1 MPNQE
6 NRFGKE
12 PTKWIIDP
20 TTGESSVEFASEEPA
35 YDNGYDTT
43 GDWSIDFPRI
53 VMSSQLYKDAYEY
66 LSKDSQYG
74 AIFLQRLK
82 AIPYAYAGT
91 NQNGWQKN
99 FVEHFLGIASNYTK
113 NLTES
118 FNQAMDAIRSIVENY
133 QSFINSLPETQRQQQ
148 ADAGY
153 NAAITGDALSASSM
167 GSASGAGSAVGTG
180 VTSASSSA
188 STASTVVQGMS
199 SLLSFILGVGEV
211 GVAAS
216 EAATAAKNAE
226 TASRG
231 MSINEAAAGDLGT
244 LRSLATE
251 RNQKEL
257 SEVRAFNEALGKDY
271 HLTQV
276 NEVDPETGAPIAVAR
291 QVKGMEVLTEISRY
305 HLGQKLADSYR
316 ANLRSNL
323 DNSYADVVGIMEN
336 EYMLANLDSLT
347 TESSFNRDFF
357 SARSGATE
365 GKNTT
370 DLTTLLNN
378 IRTTEYNINLLDEW
392 VRGTQ
397 VDFMVDWSKRLSDD
411 MTAAPFLLNALF
423 NMPFDDTVWHSNKA
437 MMIGRY
443 SLDTLGDAGKIFSA
457 FIGGLAKAGK
467 FREPPKLAE
476 HIHYRQ

>member
-1 MPNQE
+1 MPNQG
-6 NRFGKE
+6 NPFGKE
-12 PTKWIIDP
+12 PTKWVIDP
-20 TTGESSVEFASEEPA
+20 TTGESSVEFASAKPA

-53 VMSSQLYKDAYEY
+53 VMSSQLYKDAYDY

-91 NQNGWQKN
+91 NQNDWQEH
-99 FVEHFLGIASNYTK
+99 FVEGLLGIASNYTK

-118 FNQAMDAIRSIVENY
+118 FNQAMDAIRAIIESY
-133 QSFINSLPETQRQQQ
+133 QSFINSLPETQRQQL

-153 NAAITGDALSASSM
+153 NAAITGDGLSASSV
-167 GSASGAGSAVGTG
+167 GSASGTGSAVGTG
-180 VTSASSSA
+180 VTPAASSG

-199 SLLSFILGVGEV
+199 SFLSFILGVGEV
-211 GVAAS
+211 GVSAS
-216 EAATAAKNAE
+216 QASTAAKNAE
-226 TASRG
+226 TASR
-231 MSINEAAAGDLGT
+231 SVTINEATAGDLGT
-244 LRSLATE
+244 LHSLATE
-251 RNQKEL
+251 RNRREL
-257 SEVRAFNEALGKDY
+257 SEVRAFNEALDKDY

-276 NEVDPETGAPIAVAR
+276 NEIDPVTGAPMAVSR

-336 EYMLANLDSLT
+336 EYMLSNLDSMT
-347 TESSFNRDFF
+347 TESLFNRDFF

-365 GKNTT
+365 GENTT
-370 DLTTLLNN
+370 DLTTILNN
-378 IRTTEYNINLLDEW
+378 IRAVEYNIKLLDEW
-392 VRGTQ
+392 VRSTQ
-397 VDFMVDWSKRLSDD
+397 VDFMADWANRLSDD

-423 NMPFDDTVWHSNKA
+423 NMPFDDTVWHGNKA

-443 SLDTLGDAGKIFSA
+443 SLDAVGDISEIFSS

-467 FREPPKLAE
+467 FREPPKLVK
-476 HIHYRQ
+476 HIHGK